1 MIAITGASG
10 LLGQTLVERF
20 VAAGQPVVAV
30 VRETT
35 GTTFPPGVTVRQADV
50 RDPFSLEEAF
60 SGAETVVHAAAMV
73 SFNPRRR
80 NEMFNINVNG
90 TRHVV
95 NTCLQLG
102 IRQIVHISSVAALG
116 RKPGEPIRESDP
128 WTGQYVNDYADSKH
142 EAEMEIFRGSEE
154 GITVSVVNPSLIL
167 SGLPLHRSSGMLF
180 DYVWRQRPFYTKGQ
194 INYVDVRDVADAV
207 VSLADQ
213 PRPGERFTLCGG
225 RVLFSEFFGEVARRW
240 NMKAPSFAVP
250 NGLAYLMGAAEEV
263 RCLLTGD
270 EPMVTRQTAR
280 FASHS
285 FRYDTTRSTDV
296 LGLRYRSLSETLDWC
311 CAVYAQHFKGNK

>member
-10 LLGQTLVERF
+10 LLGQSLVERF
-20 VAAGQPVVAV
+20 VTAGHSVVAV
-30 VRETT
+30 VRDNK
-35 GTTFPPGVTVRQADV
+35 TTFPGAVAVRQADV

-60 SGAETVVHAAAMV
+60 SGAKVVVHAAAMV

-80 NEMFNINVNG
+80 DEMFDINVIG
-90 TRHVV
+90 TRNVV

-116 RKPGEPIRESDP
+116 RKPGEPIRESDS
-128 WTGQYVNDYADSKH
+128 WTGQYANDYANSKH

-167 SGLPLHRSSGMLF
+167 SGLPLHRSSGTLF
-180 DYVWRQRPFYTKGQ
+180 DYVWRQRPFYTKGH
-194 INYVDVRDVADAV
+194 INYVDVRDVAEAV

-225 RVLFSEFFGEVARRW
+225 RVPFSEFFGEIARRW
-240 NMKAPSFAVP
+240 NRKAPSIAIPKGF
-250 NGLAYLMGAAEEV
+250 AYLMGAAEEA
-263 RCLLTGD
+263 RCLLNGR
-270 EPMVTRQTAR
+270 EPMVTRQSAR
-280 FASHS
+280 LASHS
-285 FRYDTTRSTDV
+285 FRYDTARSTDA

-311 CAVYAQHFKGNK
+311 CAVYAQHVNGNK